1 MAKKL
6 FFAESI
12 RKQFPLPRMVGEG
25 IPPSV
30 ASQTMK
36 GAAAL
41 RLVPEGLTPIAVF
54 PPYQTPRSINA
65 ISVIWLEDIIPRKIR
80 KATIRQKI
88 GILGLWTKE
97 QREINHIKR
106 RARKN
111 ESKMSYISRN
121 SKTRQ
126 LKDTANQLRKHI
138 ICNKM
143 KRRLGKNDILSN
155 TIDHNKGNMADIFDK
170 LKKFL
175 HPLLKIFETTASSKG
190 LERSY
195 KCVNEDKPKFGFRT
209 LVTLVDEDPCIF
221 GVTCELDGNKIH
233 FRNPNDTVSHDRNKH
248 IDGVM
253 NNKTTFVP
261 SERFQSTDMESDH
274 PKRKRKRRQTSEQ
287 ITALQPICR
296 VARDI
301 SGRPCLKKP

>member
-6 FFAESI
+6 FFAKSV

-30 ASQTMK
+30 ASQTME

-41 RLVPEGLTPIAVF
+41 QLVPAGLTPIAVF

-65 ISVIWLEDIIPRKIR
+65 ISVIWLEDIIPQKIR

-111 ESKMSYISRN
+111 ESNMSYISRN

-126 LKDTANQLRKHI
+126 LKHQANTLRKHI

-155 TIDHNKGNMADIFDK
+155 TIDHNEGNMEDIFYK
-170 LKKFL
+170 LTKFFY
-175 HPLLKIFETTASSKG
+175 PLLRIFKTTATSKG
-190 LERSY
+190 QERSY

-209 LVTLVDEDPCIF
+209 LLTLVDEEPCIF

-233 FRNPNDTVSHDRNKH
+233 FRNSNDTVSHNRNKH
-248 IDGVM
+248 I
-253 NNKTTFVP
+253 NSPLNTEATFVP
-261 SERFQSTDMESDH
+261 SERYKLTDMDSDH
-274 PKRKRKRRQTSEQ
+274 LKRKRKGRQTSEQ
-287 ITALQPICR
+287 IAARQPICR

-301 SGRPCLKKP
+301 SDRPCLKKP

>member
-6 FFAESI
+6 FFAQSA

-65 ISVIWLEDIIPRKIR
+65 ISVIWLEDIIPPKIR

-121 SKTRQ
+121 SKTHQ
-126 LKDTANQLRKHI
+126 SKDKVNKLRKHI

-143 KRRLGKNDILSN
+143 KRRLGKNDIVSN
-155 TIDHNKGNMADIFDK
+155 TIDHNKGHMKDMVNK
-170 LKKFL
+170 LTKFF
-175 HPLLKIFETTASSKG
+175 HPLLRFFKPTAASKEQ
-190 LERSY
+190 ERSY

-221 GVTCELDGNKIH
+221 GVTCELDGNKMH
-233 FRNPNDTVSHDRNKH
+233 FRNPNVSHNRNKQ
-248 IDGVM
+248 IDSAI
-253 NNKTTFVP
+253 NNNTTFVP
-261 SERFQSTDMESDH
+261 SERFQSTDMGSDH
-274 PKRKRKRRQTSEQ
+274 LKLKRKRRQTSEQ
-287 ITALQPICR
+287 ITARQPICR

-301 SGRPCLKKP
+301 SGRTCLKKP

>member
-1 MAKKL
+1 MISGLLSTQRGRWDTNIILASYK
-6 FFAESI
+6 
-12 RKQFPLPRMVGEG
+12 
-25 IPPSV
+25 PS
-30 ASQTMK
+30 SC
-36 GAAAL
+36 
-41 RLVPEGLTPIAVF
+41 AVCVVCA
-54 PPYQTPRSINA
+54 PYQTPRSINA

-121 SKTRQ
+121 SKARQ
-126 LKDTANQLRKHI
+126 LKNQANKLRKHI

-170 LKKFL
+170 LTKFL
-175 HPLLKIFETTASSKG
+175 HPLLRIFETTATSKA

-195 KCVNEDKPKFGFRT
+195 KCANEDKPKFGFRT
-209 LVTLVDEDPCIF
+209 LVTLVDEEPCIF
-221 GVTCELDGNKIH
+221 GVSCEFDGDKIH
-233 FRNPNDTVSHDRNKH
+233 VRSPNDTVSHNRNKH
-248 IDGVM
+248 IDGVI

-261 SERFQSTDMESDH
+261 SERLQSTDMESDH
-274 PKRKRKRRQTSEQ
+274 LKQKRKKRQTSEQ
-287 ITALQPICR
+287 ITALQIVSR
-296 VARDI
+296 I
-301 SGRPCLKKP
+301 

>member
-12 RKQFPLPRMVGEG
+12 RKQFSLPRMAGEG

-65 ISVIWLEDIIPRKIR
+65 ISVIWLEDIIPPKIR

-97 QREINHIKR
+97 QREINHIKL

-126 LKDTANQLRKHI
+126 LKDTAKPCCVQT
-138 ICNKM
+138 
-143 KRRLGKNDILSN
+143 ILY
-155 TIDHNKGNMADIFDK
+155 
-170 LKKFL
+170 LYRV
-175 HPLLKIFETTASSKG
+175 SK
-190 LERSY
+190 
-195 KCVNEDKPKFGFRT
+195 
-209 LVTLVDEDPCIF
+209 PC
-221 GVTCELDGNKIH
+221 
-233 FRNPNDTVSHDRNKH
+233 
-248 IDGVM
+248 
-253 NNKTTFVP
+253 
-261 SERFQSTDMESDH
+261 
-274 PKRKRKRRQTSEQ
+274 
-287 ITALQPICR
+287 
-296 VARDI
+296 
-301 SGRPCLKKP
+301 

>member
-6 FFAESI
+6 FFAQSA

-65 ISVIWLEDIIPRKIR
+65 ISVIWLEDIIPPKIR

-121 SKTRQ
+121 SKTHQ
-126 LKDTANQLRKHI
+126 SKDKVNKLRKHI

-143 KRRLGKNDILSN
+143 KRRLGKNDIVSN
-155 TIDHNKGNMADIFDK
+155 TIDHNKGHMKDMVNK
-170 LKKFL
+170 LTKFF
-175 HPLLKIFETTASSKG
+175 HPLLRFFKPTAASKEQ
-190 LERSY
+190 ERSY

-233 FRNPNDTVSHDRNKH
+233 FRNANDTVSNDRNKH
-248 IDGVM
+248 INGVV

-261 SERFQSTDMESDH
+261 SERFQSTDKESDH

-287 ITALQPICR
+287 ITSLQPICR

>member
-6 FFAESI
+6 FFAESV

-41 RLVPEGLTPIAVF
+41 RLVPEGLTPVAVF

-126 LKDTANQLRKHI
+126 SKGKVNKLRTHI

-143 KRRLGKNDILSN
+143 KRRLGKNDIASN
-155 TIDHNKGNMADIFDK
+155 AIDHNKGNMADIFDK
-170 LKKFL
+170 LTKFL
-175 HPLLKIFETTASSKG
+175 HPLLRIFETTATSKG

-195 KCVNEDKPKFGFRT
+195 KCANEDKPKFGFRT

-221 GVTCELDGNKIH
+221 GVTCELDGNKMH
-233 FRNPNDTVSHDRNKH
+233 FRNPNVSHNRNKQ
-248 IDGVM
+248 IDSAI
-253 NNKTTFVP
+253 NNNTTFVP
-261 SERFQSTDMESDH
+261 SERFQSTDMGSDH
-274 PKRKRKRRQTSEQ
+274 MKIKRKRRQTSEQ
-287 ITALQPICR
+287 ITARQPICR